1 MLIDRKH
8 ISWSI
13 ITVLVALTCTLLY
26 ALDATRRADSAS
38 RYGSSPL
45 GLTLGVAALASMLLL
60 VLLSVKR
67 KAPTLR
73 IGRAQTWLRAHI
85 WLGALLPLL
94 VALHAGFRVGGQ
106 LTVGLCALLGIVTV
120 SGLLGLLLQQLVP
133 RLLLHSV
140 PGETIWQ
147 QHERELQSLIQ
158 LGADLVTTYA
168 GSIDKPAPLFVP
180 ASPSPAPTPATAA
193 PAAPA
198 VATPALVN
206 PAKPPAGGEP
216 LRQFYLNRV
225 GPFLAGTDHAL
236 GRIDQ
241 MDALFHAAQL
251 QTPEHIHPGLH
262 ALRDLCDR
270 RLQLVRQ
277 QLLMR
282 VLLGW
287 LLVHVPLSWALL
299 ALSVVHA
306 VVAMRYR

>member
-8 ISWSI
+8 IPWSI
-13 ITVLVALTCTLLY
+13 ITALLALVCVGLY
-26 ALDATRRADSAS
+26 ALDAPRRADSAS

-45 GLTLGVAALASMLLL
+45 GLTLGIAALATMLLL
-60 VLLSVKR
+60 VMLSIKR

-73 IGRAQTWLRAHI
+73 IGRAQTWLRAHV

-94 VALHAGFRVGGQ
+94 VALHAGFRSGGQ
-106 LTVGLCALLGIVTV
+106 LTVSLWVLLGIVTA

-147 QHERELQSLIQ
+147 QHERELQSLSQQASQI
-158 LGADLVTTYA
+158 VTTYA
-168 GSIDKPAPLFVP
+168 GSLDQPAPPWVP
-180 ASPSPAPTPATAA
+180 ASLSPQSSPATAPSA
-193 PAAPA
+193 PEP
-198 VATPALVN
+198 ATPAPVN
-206 PAKPPAGGEP
+206 VAKPPAGGEP

-225 GPFLAGTDHAL
+225 GPFLAGTDRAL

-251 QTPEHIHPGLH
+251 QTPEHIHPGLVT
-262 ALRDLCDR
+262 LRELCDR
-270 RLQLVRQ
+270 RLQLLRQ
-277 QLLMR
+277 RLLMR
-282 VLLGW
+282 LLLGW
-287 LLVHVPLSWALL
+287 LIVHVPLSWALL

-306 VVAMRYR
+306 VVALRYI

>member
-8 ISWSI
+8 IPWSVV
-13 ITVLVALTCTLLY
+13 TALLALVCVGLY
-26 ALDATRRADSAS
+26 ALDAPRRADSVS

-45 GLTLGVAALASMLLL
+45 GLTLGIAALATMLLL
-60 VLLSVKR
+60 VMLSLKR

-94 VALHAGFRVGGQ
+94 VALHAGFRSGGQ
-106 LTVGLCALLGIVTV
+106 LTVGLWVLLGIVTV

-147 QHERELQSLIQ
+147 QHARELQSLTQQATQI
-158 LGADLVTTYA
+158 VTTYA
-168 GSIDKPAPLFVP
+168 GSLDQPAPPFVP
-180 ASPSPAPTPATAA
+180 ALPSPSSTAA
-193 PAAPA
+193 PNSPEP
-198 VATPALVN
+198 ATPAPVSV
-206 PAKPPAGGEP
+206 AKPPAGGEP

-251 QTPEHIHPGLH
+251 QTPEHIHPGLV
-262 ALRDLCDR
+262 ALRELCDR
-270 RLQLVRQ
+270 RLQLLRQ

-282 VLLGW
+282 ALLGW
-287 LLVHVPLSWALL
+287 LIVHVPLSWALL

-306 VVAMRYR
+306 VVALRYR